1 MASTVARL
9 TSGDVIQ
16 IRTGVLQGIG
26 PQGPVGPV
34 GPEGQTGPQGTQG
47 TPGPMGQIDDLVTK
61 ASTVGASQPVA
72 SNTPTMVNFT
82 TVIRDDAGLVSS
94 LTTLTLP
101 IGNWYIKANINFN
114 KPSAAAGSGR
124 RRVSVQ
130 WDGVEQDGQSQ
141 NALADFDTEVNFSTV
156 VVATSEARPCVLY
169 VSHSDTVAI
178 SVVSKVTVT
187 KLGPGAQGPAGAAG
201 PNGPVGQTGPTG
213 PQGVPGTLVSNS
225 TTFEQIGG

>member
-1 MASTVARL
+1 
-9 TSGDVIQ
+9 
-16 IRTGVLQGIG
+16 
-26 PQGPVGPV
+26 
-34 GPEGQTGPQGTQG
+34 
-47 TPGPMGQIDDLVTK
+47 MGQIDDLVTK